1 MKIIFAAV
9 LLSMVISVG
18 GVRNS
23 AAADQSSFAGEWDFK
38 VTWGGEPR
46 CGSPTTKTSLVVG
59 TQGQISGRFK
69 VPVAGQFVVD
79 GAVLES
85 GVVENLVAK
94 SDSGSVAKFTGEF
107 LKTNAK
113 GRHRSLIVVS
123 GIDLKCK
130 GKWTATRR

>member
-9 LLSMVISVG
+9 FLSMVISIG
-18 GVRNS
+18 GARNS

-38 VTWGGEPR
+38 VTWGGDPR
-46 CGSPTTKTSLVVG
+46 CNNPTTKTSLVVD
-59 TQGQISGRFK
+59 TQGQISGRFAH
-69 VPVAGQFVVD
+69 PFEGQFVVD

-85 GVVENLVAK
+85 GVVDLVAK
-94 SDSGSVAKFTGEF
+94 SDSGSVGKFTGEF

-113 GRHRSLIVVS
+113 GRWRS
-123 GIDLKCK
+123 KRCK